1 MNVLY
6 RTHTVPTISHT
17 YDTSKQIRDRDGVY
31 VVGRVTFWFDSNRK
45 RVRATTKHDSTIKI
59 NYAIDIHMC
68 NVSISAAEQPN
79 IRIISII
86 KWAFLFSFR
95 SSERMWRQTKKSV
108 WEIFLLLITYF
119 FLWIFSAKKVF
130 FCCFSC
136 CFSSRSQFVI
146 CLGMAFAG
154 CVWPFYPA
162 SICQSANN
170 VSVWLFYA
178 VWLLLANCLFAL
190 CVARAATSRVCFR
203 VSLCTRP
210 RQIKFGSKIICIYAI
225 RGEPTNRLCGQRER

>member
-95 SSERMWRQTKKSV
+95 SSERMWRQTKKKRMGNILIINNIFFSLDFFCKKSF
-108 WEIFLLLITYF
+108 FLLFFMLLFIAQPVRNLFRYGFCWMCVCDLFTLLRFANRQIMFLCDCFMPFDCFWLI
-119 FLWIFSAKKVF
+119 V
-130 FCCFSC
+130 
-136 CFSSRSQFVI
+136 
-146 CLGMAFAG
+146 CLL
-154 CVWPFYPA
+154 
-162 SICQSANN
+162 S
-170 VSVWLFYA
+170 
-178 VWLLLANCLFAL
+178 
-190 CVARAATSRVCFR
+190 
-203 VSLCTRP
+203 VSLALPQAVYVFVCHFAHDP
-210 RQIKFGSKIICIYAI
+210 GK
-225 RGEPTNRLCGQRER
+225 